1 MVKRLSQ
8 SEWDRIRQFANTPTY
23 DREPEMLAPE
33 GEGDGDNRGA
43 EARPPNGD
51 LNDA

>member
-8 SEWDRIRQFANTPTY
+8 SDWERIRQFANTPTY

-33 GEGDGDNRGA
+33 GDGDARSV
-43 EARPPNGD
+43 ETRPPD
-51 LNDA
+51 DA